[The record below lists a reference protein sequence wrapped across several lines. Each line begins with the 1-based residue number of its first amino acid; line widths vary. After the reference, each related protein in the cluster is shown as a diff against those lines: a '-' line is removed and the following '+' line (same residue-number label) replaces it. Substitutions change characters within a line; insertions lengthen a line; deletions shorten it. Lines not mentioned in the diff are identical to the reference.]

1 MSLTYILIDFEN
13 VQPEPED
20 LRLIR
25 GADYRVRLF
34 HGPHQNRI
42 DVGIAKALQPLGS
55 QVEFIQSERNGKNA
69 LDFHIAFGLGQ
80 LVGSSGS
87 NAAPSKSKARFVIV
101 SKDSDFD
108 VLIDHVVSL
117 GHHAIR
123 VPSVRDAL
131 SAGIASEG
139 AVAASESDKTQPK
152 KKSSAKPET
161 IPKKP
166 LTASPSK
173 KPAKAVSPSPDAFKE
188 DPYRR
193 AVDYLR
199 DHPRNRPSTLQ
210 KLEVHFTTALGKG
223 TTARTVKAI
232 LDRLQNDGIV
242 VATGEKVSYHL

>member
-1 MSLTYILIDFEN
+1 MSITYILIDFEN
-13 VQPEPED
+13 VQPEAAD

-42 DVGIAKALQPLGS
+42 EVGIAKALQPLGS
-55 QVEFIQSERNGKNA
+55 QVEFIQSERKGKNA

-80 LVGSSGS
+80 LVEGSMTNGAASGS
-87 NAAPSKSKARFVIV
+87 KSRFVIV
-101 SKDSDFD
+101 SKDGDFD
-108 VLIDHVVSL
+108 VLIDHVVTL
-117 GHHAIR
+117 GHDAIR

-131 SAGIASEG
+131 PAGIASK
-139 AVAASESDKTQPK
+139 VASVTESDKVQPK

-166 LTASPSK
+166 PVASPAK
-173 KPAKAVSPSPDAFKE
+173 KPAKAASPSPEAVKE

-199 DHPRNRPSTLQ
+199 DHPRNRPATLQ

-223 TTARTVKAI
+223 TTAQLVKAVI
-232 LDRLQNDGIV
+232 DKLRSDGV
-242 VATGEKVSYHL
+242 VVVVGTKVEYKL

>member
-13 VQPEPED
+13 VQPEAAD

-25 GADYRVRLF
+25 GPDYRVRLF

-42 DVGIAKALQPLGS
+42 DMGIAKALQPLGS
-55 QVEFIQSERNGKNA
+55 QVEFIQSERSGKNA

-80 LVGSSGS
+80 LVGGS
-87 NAAPSKSKARFVIV
+87 VTSPTPSRFVIV
-101 SKDSDFD
+101 SKDGDFD

-117 GHHAIR
+117 GHDAIR

-131 SAGIASEG
+131 SAGTASE
-139 AVAASESDKTQPK
+139 VALPVTESDKVQLK
-152 KKSSAKPET
+152 KKSSSKPET
-161 IPKKP
+161 ILKKP
-166 LTASPSK
+166 LAASPVK
-173 KPAKAVSPSPDAFKE
+173 KPAKAASPSPDAVKE

-199 DHPRNRPSTLQ
+199 DHPRNRPATLQ

-223 TTARTVKAI
+223 TTAQLVKAI
-232 LDRLQNDGIV
+232 IDRLQSDGIV
-242 VATGEKVSYHL
+242 VVVGTKVEYKL